1 MSPLDFTKIIKVR
14 KRRRRGG
21 IHLIFHLMK
30 KLERVSTVNN
40 PSLLSVVIIIVMF
53 LIRII

>member
-14 KRRRRGG
+14 KRRRGG

-30 KLERVSTVNN
+30 KQEKVSTVNN